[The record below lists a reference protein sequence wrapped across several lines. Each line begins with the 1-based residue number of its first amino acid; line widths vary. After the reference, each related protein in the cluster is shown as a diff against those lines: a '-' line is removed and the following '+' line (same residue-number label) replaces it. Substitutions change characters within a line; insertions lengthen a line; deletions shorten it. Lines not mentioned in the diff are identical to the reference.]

1 MSMTRRLRSG
11 RGVGEVIGLGAVLAL
26 VLGCPGSAQTPTGG
40 ESILVDKQVTITFD
54 GKDQLVVDP
63 EVFVARIDGPGVE
76 FVVQGLPAGYKLEI
90 DFKSQKVKGPF
101 LRAGGVRGR
110 YEAVGSGKEVRLP
123 SGKVDAQNVKRASY
137 WKYEIVVRDSDGN
150 DRVAMDPGGV
160 FR

>member
-11 RGVGEVIGLGAVLAL
+11 RGLLEVVGLGAIFAL
-26 VLGCPGSAQTPTGG
+26 VLGCPGSAQTPAG
-40 ESILVDKQVTITFD
+40 ESVLVDKQVTITFD
-54 GKDQLVVDP
+54 GKDQLVVEP

-90 DFKSQKVKGPF
+90 DFKAQKVNGPF
-101 LRAGGVRGR
+101 LRTAGVRGR

-123 SGKVDAQNVKRASY
+123 SGKVDAQNVKRSSY
-137 WKYEIVVRDSDGN
+137 WKYEIVVRDSEGN